1 LGLPN
6 LKRGNGS
13 LPFPK
18 EEILEKASA
27 SLQPKRD
34 HIIRLFARLG
44 LEMRQLQSKELVEL
58 FYRLYNEET
67 AANQKVQSLEYDTP
81 VINSKIKIQ

>member
-1 LGLPN
+1 
-6 LKRGNGS
+6 
-13 LPFPK
+13 
-18 EEILEKASA
+18 
-27 SLQPKRD
+27 
-34 HIIRLFARLG
+34 
-44 LEMRQLQSKELVEL
+44 MRQLQSKELVEL